1 MQKIIITG
9 ASGFIGYHL
18 MHQLKLSHQL
28 FGLDLNQANS
38 ASAIRSQNLRNIRQL
53 DINAM
58 PSIQFKPDTIIHLA
72 AKTGIAPSTDQ
83 PLKYLKTN
91 VQGTLNLLEYCK
103 KNKINQFIYA
113 SSSSVYEPSTE
124 PLNENSACEYQ
135 LSFYGKTKKMCEELV
150 NYYCS
155 KYKMKAIG
163 LRFFT
168 VYGSWTR
175 PDMAAYKFMH
185 AIKKGE
191 PINLYNKGKVYRD
204 FTHVSKVTGVID
216 ALLNKWDD
224 LLDGQHEILNIGNGK
239 PISIEVYAETI
250 AQAMKMKANYSSS
263 DLPKNELLHTHCD
276 NSKLDSFINYEK
288 GLAFEEGIEEMVEWF
303 RSDRYER

>member
-18 MHQLKLSHQL
+18 MNQLELSHQL

-38 ASAIRSQNLRNIRQL
+38 ASIIRSQKLRSIQQL
-53 DINAM
+53 DINSM
-58 PSIQFKPDTIIHLA
+58 SSIDFMPDTVIHLA
-72 AKTGIAPSTDQ
+72 AETGIAPSIDQ

-91 VQGTLNLLEYCK
+91 VQGTLNLLEYCR
-103 KNKINQFIYA
+103 KNRINQFIYA

-124 PLNENSACEYQ
+124 PLNENSPCEHQ

-150 NYYCS
+150 NYYCC

-185 AIKKGE
+185 AIKKGA
-191 PINLYNKGKVYRD
+191 PINLYNKGKVHRD

-216 ALLNKWDD
+216 ALLSKWDD
-224 LLDGQHEILNIGNGK
+224 LLNGQHEILNVGNGT
-239 PISIEVYAETI
+239 PISIEAYAEAI
-250 AQAMKMKANYSSS
+250 AQAMKMKANYTYSK
-263 DLPKNELLHTHCD
+263 LPENELQHTHCD
-276 NSKLDSFINYEK
+276 CSKLDSFISYEK
-288 GLAFEEGIEEMVEWF
+288 GFAFKEGIEEMVQWF
-303 RSDRYER
+303 KSNPYER